1 MRVPYGD
8 VHHNSCGAISKM
20 GTTCLRQ
27 VIDKLQVSF
36 LMHNN
41 K

>member
-20 GTTCLRQ
+20 GTTCTSSGY
-27 VIDKLQVSF
+27 DKLPSVIF
-36 LMHNN
+36 NA
-41 K
+41 